1 MDVRQIAIDFL
12 KSLTA
17 AQRDRVREMLG
28 HGIVCG
34 ADFAREN
41 CIEPAQLSEE
51 LKLIFAGK

>member
-1 MDVRQIAIDFL
+1 MDVRQIAINFL

-17 AQRDRVREMLG
+17 AQRKKVRGMLE